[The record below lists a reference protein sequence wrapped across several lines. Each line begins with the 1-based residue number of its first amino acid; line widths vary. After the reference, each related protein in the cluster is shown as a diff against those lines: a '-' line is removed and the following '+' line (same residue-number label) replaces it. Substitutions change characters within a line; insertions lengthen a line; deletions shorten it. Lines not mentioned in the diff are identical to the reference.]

1 MHSSSV
7 RQREYPG
14 LAAMAVGF
22 LFMRIAGSLD
32 PQMRRLPPH
41 LVLIERVQSLW
52 LPIAPGTAKRRGVTR
67 QMRLRL
73 KARGYAL

>member
-1 MHSSSV
+1 
-7 RQREYPG
+7 
-14 LAAMAVGF
+14 MAVGF
-22 LFMRIAGSLD
+22 LFMRIAGSRD
-32 PQMRRLPPH
+32 PQMRRLPLH

-52 LPIAPGTAKRRGVTR
+52 LPVVPGTAKRRGVTR